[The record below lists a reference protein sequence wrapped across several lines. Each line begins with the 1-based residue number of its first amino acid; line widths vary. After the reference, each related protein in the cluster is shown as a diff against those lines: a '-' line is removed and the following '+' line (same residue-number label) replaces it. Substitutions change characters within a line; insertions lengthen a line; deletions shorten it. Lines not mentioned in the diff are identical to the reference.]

1 MLLNLSTASIRKFLY
16 NFQTSIKNKTKYLI
30 SNRFNFPELQNNVA
44 FVGQVMAADRDKQG
58 PNSMITYSLKHPSE
72 FFSIDPTSG
81 EILSKQMVRFKHST
95 KGSSP
100 ENMYTLS
107 VVATDNGKPPLSS
120 ESTVTI
126 NVVDGHNN
134 PPRLIKPVFF
144 SPVPD
149 SAILGQNILQLK
161 VEDDNRVDGAPL
173 TRVESID
180 FVKIGGNGSEFF
192 NLDKETGWVTVAGPL
207 FGRRDMEFVIV
218 VRAYNRGV
226 PPQHD
231 EAQVRLIV
239 TGENRH
245 YPIFT
250 ALSYQVIVQESEPL
264 GSAIVSVTANDNDN
278 GPNGVIQYAIVSGN
292 DENKFAIDANTGA
305 ITVANLL
312 DFESVQKFILNITAT
327 DMGFEPKM
335 ATATL
340 AVLLTDVNDNPPRF
354 NQTQY
359 DGFVSE
365 NSPPDTFVI
374 DLEAI
379 DIDSTKNSIIQ
390 YSIIGGS
397 GKDFFSIDSETGV
410 ITTKISFDF
419 EEK

>member
-1 MLLNLSTASIRKFLY
+1 
-16 NFQTSIKNKTKYLI
+16 
-30 SNRFNFPELQNNVA
+30 
-44 FVGQVMAADRDKQG
+44 
-58 PNSMITYSLKHPSE
+58 MITYSLKHPSE
-72 FFSIDPTSG
+72 FFSVDPTSG

-100 ENMYTLS
+100 ENMYMLS

-120 ESTVTI
+120 EALVTI
-126 NVVDGHNN
+126 NVVNGNNN
-134 PPRLIKPVFF
+134 PPRFVKPVFF

-149 SAILGQNILQLK
+149 SAILGQNVLQLR
-161 VEDDNRVDGAPL
+161 VEDDNRIDSAPL
-173 TRVESID
+173 MRADSID
-180 FVKIGGNGSEFF
+180 YVKVGGNGSEFF

-207 FGRRDMEFVIV
+207 FGRRDMEFVLIV
-218 VRAYNRGV
+218 RVYNRGV

-231 EAQVRLIV
+231 EAKVRLVV

-245 YPIFT
+245 YPVFT

-264 GSAIVSVTANDNDN
+264 GSAIVSVTAADNDS
-278 GPNGVIQYAIVSGN
+278 GPNGIVTYSIVSGN
-292 DENKFAIDANTGA
+292 EENKFAIDAATGA
-305 ITVANLL
+305 VSVSNLL
-312 DFESVQKFILNITAT
+312 DFETVQKFTLNITAT

-335 ATATL
+335 ATAMLT
-340 AVLLTDVNDNPPRF
+340 VLLTDVNDNPPRF
-354 NQTQY
+354 NQTKY

-379 DIDSTKNSIIQ
+379 DADSAKNSIIQ

-397 GKDFFSIDSETGV
+397 GKDYFAIDSETGV
-410 ITTKISFDF
+410 VTTKISFDF